1 LSFSPHHPIATA
13 LWTAVA
19 AALLALAWLSGAV
32 GAAASYVLLM
42 LAPGLALYFVVE
54 RHPRLLEALAS
65 SLVASPVLVVVPAVA
80 AMAAGVSAPTTARA
94 LEVAAAAF
102 LALSSLRAE
111 SVSSGGLSTRHY
123 VVLAGFVIAVCALT
137 AYLPLTN
144 EWWRIR
150 SDAWAHR
157 AYIAE
162 IADFGVPPQD
172 PYFRGFPLQYMWAYH
187 VLMLVVADAGRFDP
201 FWMMAFLNVQ
211 ALAGLIVATFL
222 FAGTMVHDFARKM
235 MSVVTVT
242 LGMNA
247 AFWVFLPVKV
257 LKAFTGDTRGM
268 EEIARQFSL
277 SPLTYRT
284 ATGFM
289 TIFHNKTFFLDKF
302 MVGTAFGFGLCLMA
316 ATWYA
321 ASSYLRR
328 RRTFPLA
335 FILVTTLGMLAFHTL
350 VGSVM
355 LVGTFGGL
363 ALLFLRRRSVDGYR
377 LPRTVRLAGAMLAA
391 FVIALP
397 YVYAVLHS
405 KDTVGQIDL
414 PILGARVIGVAIS
427 LAFVLVLVVFQG
439 RFLRLRGVVPR
450 FVVLATAVI
459 TAYAMLVPLPGP
471 NSFDKP
477 VFFAFFPLAV
487 VGAWSLVDLA
497 ERRGW
502 ALAALVAAVAFV
514 PVNGL
519 ALAGCFRTPPDW
531 TISAEERDA
540 AGWLG
545 EHTPRDA
552 TLLDDDDRVVFV
564 TLSPRR
570 HLWGR
575 LSFAAQWGYD
585 RLEMSRRYHAWRV
598 VYSDE
603 PLDANTLSCLGSV
616 ESDLYVVLRKDR
628 HADGVNVRRHPE
640 YFHPVYDNGAIE
652 VLSVDT
658 ERCREDAVSGRFPT
672 IPEEELFRESGLK

>member
-1 LSFSPHHPIATA
+1 
-13 LWTAVA
+13 
-19 AALLALAWLSGAV
+19 
-32 GAAASYVLLM
+32 M

-54 RHPRLLEALAS
+54 KEPRLLEAVAS
-65 SLVASPVLVVVPAVA
+65 AMVASPVLVVVPTVA
-80 AMAAGVSAPTTARA
+80 AMAAGVAAPTVARV
-94 LEVAAAAF
+94 LLVAAAAF
-102 LALSSLRAE
+102 LAFSSLRTG
-111 SVSSGGLSTRHY
+111 SLRSGGLSTRQY
-123 VVLAGFVIAVCALT
+123 IVLAGFVVALCALT

-187 VLMLVVADAGRFDP
+187 ALLLVVADAGRFDP

-211 ALAGLIVATFL
+211 ALVGLVVATFL
-222 FAGTMVHDFARKM
+222 FAGTMVHDFARRM
-235 MSVVTVT
+235 MSVATVT

-321 ASSYLRR
+321 ASNYLHRR
-328 RRTFPLA
+328 RAFPLVLI
-335 FILVTTLGMLAFHTL
+335 FVTTLGMLAFHTL

-377 LPRTVRLAGAMLAA
+377 LPRMARLAGAMLGA
-391 FVIALP
+391 FAIALP
-397 YVYAVLHS
+397 YLYDVMHS

-414 PILGARVIGVAIS
+414 PILGARVIGVTIS
-427 LAFVLVLVVFQG
+427 LAFVLVLVAFQR
-439 RFLRLRGVVPR
+439 RFLFLRGVVPR
-450 FVVLATAVI
+450 FVVLATVVV
-459 TAYAMLVPLPGP
+459 TVYAMLVPLPGP

-477 VFFAFFPLAV
+477 VFFVFFPLAV
-487 VGAWSLVDLA
+487 VGGWSLVDLA

-531 TISAEERDA
+531 TISADERDA
-540 AGWLG
+540 ARWLG

-564 TLSPRR
+564 TLAPRR

-598 VYSDE
+598 VYSDR

-616 ESDLYVVLRKDR
+616 DRDLYVVLRKDR
-628 HADGVNVRRHPE
+628 HTDNVNVRRHPE

-652 VLSVDT
+652 VMSVDT
-658 ERCREDAVSGRFPT
+658 ERCREDAASGRFPT